1 MMPLLVEAQGIEFAY
16 RRTMPVIRHTTLA
29 LPSATV
35 GAVVGANGCGK
46 STLVRL
52 LAGILTPHAGSIL
65 FQGRPLYSIDGRTLG
80 RSIAYVPQSTSST
93 FPFTALEVVLTGRS
107 PHLQRFQ
114 FERESDLLAARDALS
129 RLGIQHLENRSVME
143 LSGGERQLVSLAR
156 ALAQQPMC
164 LLLDEPSAS
173 LDLKHRAA
181 IMRLIAAE
189 RDRTGLTV
197 LMVTHDLTLI
207 DSRVD
212 VVFAMKDG
220 AITAQGKP
228 AEVFNDDMLREI
240 YEDSNIRVRQ
250 DSGRIFVWS
259 DQ

>member
-1 MMPLLVEAQGIEFAY
+1 MPLMIEAQDIGFAY
-16 RRTMPVIRHTTLA
+16 RKIMPVIRHASLA

-35 GAVVGANGCGK
+35 GAIVGANGCGK
-46 STLVRL
+46 STLIRL
-52 LAGILTPHAGSIL
+52 LAGILKPDSGSII
-65 FQGRPLYSIDGRTLG
+65 FQSRPLQSIDGRTLG

-107 PHLQRFQ
+107 PHLHRFQ
-114 FERESDLLAARDALS
+114 FEREADVLAAREALS
-129 RLGIQHLENRSVME
+129 RLGIAHLENRSVME

-156 ALAQQPMC
+156 ALAQQPVC

-212 VVFAMKDG
+212 VVFAMKHG

-240 YEDSNIRVRQ
+240 YEDSQIRVRHL
-250 DSGRIFVWS
+250 SGRMFVWS
-259 DQ
+259 EQ